1 MSDDVLKL
9 PRGPLIVGIDG
20 LALDEATRAQLQHP
34 AVGGVILFARNYR
47 DPEQL
52 RKLTSEIKALRDPAL
67 LITVDQE
74 GGRVQ
79 RFQDGFTRLPALSIL
94 GRWHARHPDRAC
106 DLAYRHG
113 RVMAAELL
121 AHGVDLSWAPVL
133 DLAGGVSAVIGDRAM
148 AESAQAVAELG
159 AYYIAGMSD
168 AGMAACGKHY
178 PGHGSVAAD
187 THVEAVVDVRDAAA
201 VLRDEAPFKALAPR
215 LAAVMMAHVSYEAMD
230 PQPAGFS
237 SYWIDQRLRRELGFE
252 GVVVS
257 DDLDMV
263 GAAGVGGL
271 PERLNT
277 AFAAGCD
284 VALVCQPNSVQSVL
298 SLSIDW
304 PEPPAERLDRLVGRP
319 MASLEEQLRVPEF
332 RAWRSSLQQLAE
344 NDPEQKQ

>member
-1 MSDDVLKL
+1 MSDAVLSL

-20 LALDEATRAQLQHP
+20 LALDEATRTQLQHP
-34 AVGGVILFARNYR
+34 AVGGVILFARNYQ

-52 RKLTSEIKALRDPAL
+52 SKLTREIKALRDPVL

-79 RFQDGFTRLPALSIL
+79 RFQDGFTRLPPLAVL
-94 GRWHARHPDRAC
+94 GRWYARHPDRAC

-121 AHGVDLSWAPVL
+121 DHGLDLSWAPVL

-159 AYYIAGMSD
+159 AYYIAGMND

-187 THVEAVVDVRDAAA
+187 THVEAVVDGRDAVA
-201 VLRDEAPFKALAPR
+201 VQRDEAPFKSLAPR

-237 SYWIDQRLRRELGFE
+237 SYWINQRLRRELGFE

-284 VALVCQPNSVQSVL
+284 VALVCQPASVQSVL

-304 PEPPAERLDRLVGRP
+304 PLPPAERLDRLVGRP

-344 NDPEQKQ
+344 AALEQKP